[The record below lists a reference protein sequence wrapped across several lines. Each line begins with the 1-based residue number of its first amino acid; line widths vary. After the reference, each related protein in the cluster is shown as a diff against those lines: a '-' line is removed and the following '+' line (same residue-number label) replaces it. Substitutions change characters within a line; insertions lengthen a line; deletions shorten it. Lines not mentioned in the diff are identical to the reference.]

1 MDEIKATVN
10 EQLRQIQML
19 MYHRASFQHFMC
31 GGGAYTRH
39 RGQGRVLGI
48 LRMKPE
54 ISQRELTYLLNM
66 SKQALAELLS
76 KLEKSGYITREPS
89 EEDKRVMKVKL
100 TRDGTKAADAMA
112 DEAAEAT
119 DILDC
124 LDDEELVRFSDYLGR
139 IIKQYERQFPDDD
152 FEQRH
157 RSMEEFR
164 ARYGHGRGLGGSG
177 GHGAHGEPRG
187 NHDDHFF
194 GQRRRR
200 DGWEKQ

>member
-1 MDEIKATVN
+1 
-10 EQLRQIQML
+10 
-19 MYHRASFQHFMC
+19 
-31 GGGAYTRH
+31 
-39 RGQGRVLGI
+39 
-48 LRMKPE
+48 
-54 ISQRELTYLLNM
+54 
-66 SKQALAELLS
+66 
-76 KLEKSGYITREPS
+76 
-89 EEDKRVMKVKL
+89 MKVKL
-100 TRDGTKAADAMA
+100 TREGAKAADAMA

-157 RSMEEFR
+157 KSMEEFR
-164 ARYGHGRGLGGSG
+164 ARYGHGRGLGGSD
-177 GHGAHGEPRG
+177 GHGAHGEARG

-194 GQRRRR
+194 GERRRR